1 MANKAKET
9 ATETKYSKQQFISS
23 KKYAGLKY
31 ALEALLEDGKL
42 YTTAEVDALLDRFM
56 KGKVK

>member
-9 ATETKYSKQQFISS
+9 AAETKYSKQQFISS
-23 KKYAGLKY
+23 KKYAGLRY
-31 ALEALLEDGKL
+31 ALEAILEDGKT
-42 YTTAEVDALLDRFM
+42 YTKAEVDTLLDRFM